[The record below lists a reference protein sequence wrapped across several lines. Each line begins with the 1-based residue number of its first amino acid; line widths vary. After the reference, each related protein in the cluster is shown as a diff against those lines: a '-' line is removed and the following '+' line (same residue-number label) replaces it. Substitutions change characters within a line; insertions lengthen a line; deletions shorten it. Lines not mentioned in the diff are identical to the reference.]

1 MKQSTF
7 LGLGPPVCHFYFQRT
22 ACYDIVMRKEWF
34 IQWFSVQCHAFDIL
48 ILFELFLAITVN
60 FCHRAGLLRLYRM
73 RASDRINRF
82 PRTYLIES
90 HRIEYIPSRHLS
102 AIFISR
108 QSVYGIGI
116 LATVYAVYQF
126 LRPPRTVHIVV
137 HMNHVVA
144 GFVAVGILSDQS
156 ADVRGGCFAFQ

>member
-1 MKQSTF
+1 MSGET
-7 LGLGPPVCHFYFQRT
+7 GLFYFQRT

-48 ILFELFLAITVN
+48 ILFRVILSYHCKLFAIGQVYYG
-60 FCHRAGLLRLYRM
+60 FIECG
-73 RASDRINRF
+73 ASDRINRF